1 MNKESNLPNWS
12 LQTRL
17 IDWQLRGK
25 PTQRAVNWDLAIWVN
40 TFPPYEAFLVRIH
53 AKHFGRLNR
62 QTVRSLV
69 YEANSS
75 NRVIEGFLAV
85 MIWGYAADARGPWRV
100 NRILNQPE
108 LIDSLTVALT
118 CLEAEQLDLAYQALV
133 DQGPKYLGPAFATK
147 YLYFSGNLAHKLQPL
162 ILDSIISAAL
172 KYWTDFKIN
181 ALTASS
187 SEYVSYLDFM
197 TELSNSCNLSAAEL
211 EEFLFTE
218 YAGILGNS
226 FWSSRTNYTELN
238 KVEVTAFSFLLAS
251 ELLAKDSQLVAYYS
265 EPGGG
270 QYQCLSLRNLD
281 PMTPPRIDLNW
292 LGSIHF
298 HDPTL
303 QRLQWSDLVEIG
315 VVECAKIITTHYG
328 TDSEFADKKISNQA
342 KSFRYLATLL
352 NEHKM
357 DDSMQ
362 IRPGLSDNSVYGIS
376 AMELDQSLITS
387 HPNLLDL
394 PPHAWFWTIE
404 SENFE
409 PILLDTFA
417 AQIIIENQTESIG

>member
-40 TFPPYEAFLVRIH
+40 TFPQYEAFLVRIH
-53 AKHFGRLNR
+53 TKYFGRLNR

-69 YEANSS
+69 HEANSS
-75 NRVIEGFLAV
+75 NMVIEGFLAV

-108 LIDSLTVALT
+108 LIDSLTVALK
-118 CLEAEQLDLAYQALV
+118 CLVAGQLDLAYQALV

-147 YLYFSGNLAHKLQPL
+147 YLYFSGNLAHKSQPL

-172 KYWTDFKIN
+172 KYWTDFKII
-181 ALTASS
+181 ALNASS

-197 TELSNSCNLSAAEL
+197 TELSNSYNLSPAEL

-226 FWSSRTNYTELN
+226 FWSSRMNYSVLN

-281 PMTPPRIDLNW
+281 PMSLPKIDLNW

-315 VVECAKIITTHYG
+315 VVECAEIITTHYG

-352 NEHKM
+352 HEHKT

-362 IRPGLSDNSVYGIS
+362 IRPGASDNSVYGIS
-376 AMELDQSLITS
+376 KLDLDQRLVTN

-394 PPHAWFWTIE
+394 PPDAWFWTVE
-404 SENFE
+404 SRNFE

-417 AQIIIENQTESIG
+417 AQIIRENQTESID